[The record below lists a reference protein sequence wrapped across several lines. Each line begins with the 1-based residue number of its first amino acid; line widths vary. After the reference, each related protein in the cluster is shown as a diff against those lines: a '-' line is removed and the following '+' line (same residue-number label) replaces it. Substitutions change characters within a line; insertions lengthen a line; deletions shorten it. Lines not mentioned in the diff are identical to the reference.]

1 LRFVYAFFTVISK
14 PRPLVVTQLPDF
26 MFWSPIKAGRL
37 FHEQFERDE
46 SRAGGSDR
54 AFGLVFAVASAIL
67 GALNY
72 WRGHSAWPWW
82 LIASALLLIVALAA
96 PGILHPFNRVWSRF
110 GLLLQRIVQPLVMAL
125 LFFTT
130 MAPMGLLIRAM
141 GKDFLR
147 RKYDPS
153 AASYW
158 IVREPP
164 GPSTDSFKNQF

>member
-1 LRFVYAFFTVISK
+1 MLFLRVVFTPV
-14 PRPLVVTQLPDF
+14 RLRVVTLLPDS
-26 MFWSPIKAGRL
+26 MFWSPIKAGRF

-46 SRAGGSDR
+46 SRVGGSDR
-54 AFGLVFAVASAIL
+54 AFGLVFAVACATL

-82 LIASALLLIVALAA
+82 LIAAALFLIAALVA
-96 PGILHPFNRVWSRF
+96 PGILRPFNRLWSRF
-110 GLLLQRIVQPLVMAL
+110 GLLLQRIVQPLIMAL
-125 LFFTT
+125 LFFSTVV
-130 MAPMGLLIRAM
+130 PMGLLFRAM

-147 RKYDPS
+147 TKYDPS

-158 IVREPP
+158 IAREPP